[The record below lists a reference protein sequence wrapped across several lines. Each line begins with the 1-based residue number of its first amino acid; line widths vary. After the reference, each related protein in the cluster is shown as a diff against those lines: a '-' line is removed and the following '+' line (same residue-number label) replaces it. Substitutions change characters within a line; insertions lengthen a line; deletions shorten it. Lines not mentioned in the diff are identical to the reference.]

1 MTSVRTLGDLVWPGA
16 GQGARLA
23 REIGLILGGSLLIAL
38 GAKLSVPMLPV
49 PVTFQGFAVV
59 FVAAMLG
66 SRRGML
72 AAVAYLMQGFAG
84 VPVFAFPITGPGYFF
99 GPTAGYLLAF
109 PVAAWIVGSLAARGW
124 DRRFATTIAALAL
137 GQAIILIGGF
147 AWLSRSVGASAA
159 FATGV
164 APFLIADVLKSILGA
179 IALPGGWR
187 IVGRDAKRAR

>member
-1 MTSVRTLGDLVWPGA
+1 MTTTRTLGDLVWPGA

-23 REIGLILGGSLLIAL
+23 REVGLVLGGSLLIAL
-38 GAKLSVPMLPV
+38 GAKLSVPILPV

-59 FVAAMLG
+59 FIAAILG
-66 SRRGML
+66 SRRGTL

-84 VPVFAFPITGPGYFF
+84 VPVFALPVAGPGYFF

-109 PVAAWIVGSLAARGW
+109 PVAAWIVGSLAERGW
-124 DRRFATTIAALAL
+124 DRRFATTIAALTL
-137 GQAIILIGGF
+137 GQAVILLGGF
-147 AWLSRSVGASAA
+147 AWLSRGVGASAA

-179 IALPGGWR
+179 IALPAGWR
-187 IVGRDAKRAR
+187 IVGRDAKRAG